1 MPPRLLP
8 VVRQLVSSQGGAE
21 AIEYTFLIALLSFA
35 AIGGM
40 TNAGQIIRN
49 GLGIAASVVP

>member
-8 VVRQLVSSQGGAE
+8 VIRQLVSSQRGAE

-40 TNAGQIIRN
+40 TNAGQGIRN
-49 GLGIAASVVP
+49 RLGIAAGAMP

>member
-8 VVRQLVSSQGGAE
+8 VIRQLVSSQGGVA
-21 AIEYTFLIALLSFA
+21 AIEYTFMIALLSLA

-40 TNAGQIIRN
+40 TNAGQSIRN
-49 GLGIAASVVP
+49 RLGIAASAML